1 MSKDINEEISK
12 CIIKMLLLEPFYAH
26 FLSGVIR
33 EVTDKVPTAAVG
45 FKSGKIALY
54 VNENFFLKELKWSEN
69 PRKNERVA
77 VIKHETLHI
86 IFKHLFRMKTKDYDN
101 RLFNIAAD
109 LVVNQLI
116 SPWKLP
122 DSAVTLETFP
132 ELKLPPDKSVE
143 WYYENLKKTAS
154 KDKEYKKSLQEIF
167 DKMDASGGGGKDL
180 GDDDLGGG
188 EGSRKKSRYHSDH
201 RMWGENESFSME
213 VVETEVDRMIIQ
225 ARDRTPIKDHGTIPL
240 GIQSLIKNI
249 VEKRKPQIN
258 WKRALKIF
266 SSTSRKTRVYHTLK
280 RVSKR
285 FGTRPGIKI
294 KRFQKLAVAIDT
306 SGSIK
311 IDDFNDFFGEIH
323 SMWRFGAEIDVLE
336 CDAEIQKKYSYR
348 GRIPEFIHGGGG
360 TSFDPVFEHIKSNR
374 FERYDGCIYL
384 TDGYAPEPTIKPPCK
399 VFWCITKDGEIGPH
413 LKFGRVV
420 KMK

>member
-1 MSKDINEEISK
+1 
-12 CIIKMLLLEPFYAH
+12 MLLKEPFYAH
-26 FLSGVIR
+26 FLSGIIR

-101 RLFNIAAD
+101 KLFNIAAD

-122 DSAVTLETFP
+122 DSAVTLKTFP

-167 DKMDASGGGGKDL
+167 DKMDASGGGGLRGDSGGGGL
-180 GDDDLGGG
+180 GCDGLGGE
-188 EGSRKKSRYHSDH
+188 EGSRYHSDH

-249 VEKRKPQIN
+249 VEKRNPQIN

-306 SGSIK
+306 SGSIN

-336 CDAEIQKKYSYR
+336 CDAEVQKKYSYR

>member
-1 MSKDINEEISK
+1 
-12 CIIKMLLLEPFYAH
+12 MLLKEPFYAH
-26 FLSGVIR
+26 FLSGIIR

-54 VNENFFLKELKWSEN
+54 VNENFFLKELRSMT
-69 PRKNERVA
+69 ERVA

-109 LVVNQLI
+109 IVVNQLI

-122 DSAVTLETFP
+122 DSAVTLETFR

-167 DKMDASGGGGKDL
+167 DKMDASGG
-180 GDDDLGGG
+180 DDLAGE
-188 EGSRKKSRYHSDH
+188 EGSREKRRYHSDH
-201 RMWGENESFSME
+201 RMWGENENFSME

-225 ARDRTPIKDHGTIPL
+225 ARDRTSIKDHGTIPL

-249 VEKRKPQIN
+249 VKKRNPQIN
-258 WKRALKIF
+258 WKKALKIF
-266 SSTSRKTRVYHTLK
+266 SSTSRKTRVYLTMK

-285 FGTRPGIKI
+285 FGTRPGTKI

-306 SGSIK
+306 SGSIN

-413 LKFGRVV
+413 LKFGRAV

>member
-1 MSKDINEEISK
+1 
-12 CIIKMLLLEPFYAH
+12 MLLKEPFYAH
-26 FLSGVIR
+26 FLSGIIR

-54 VNENFFLKELKWSEN
+54 VNENFFLKELRSMT
-69 PRKNERVA
+69 ERVA

-86 IFKHLFRMKTKDYDN
+86 IFKHLFRMKTKDYEN

-122 DSAVTLETFP
+122 DSAVTLETFR

-167 DKMDASGGGGKDL
+167 DKMDASGG
-180 GDDDLGGG
+180 DDLAGE
-188 EGSRKKSRYHSDH
+188 EGSRKKRRYHSDH
-201 RMWGENESFSME
+201 RMWGENENFSIE

-249 VEKRKPQIN
+249 VKKRNPQIN

-266 SSTSRKTRVYHTLK
+266 SSTSRKTRVYLTLK

-306 SGSIK
+306 SGSIN

-413 LKFGRVV
+413 LKFGRAV

>member
-1 MSKDINEEISK
+1 
-12 CIIKMLLLEPFYAH
+12 MLLKEPFYAH
-26 FLSGVIR
+26 FLSGIIR

-54 VNENFFLKELKWSEN
+54 VNENFFLKELRSMT
-69 PRKNERVA
+69 ERVA

-122 DSAVTLETFP
+122 DSAVTLETFR

-154 KDKEYKKSLQEIF
+154 KDKEYKKILQEIF
-167 DKMDASGGGGKDL
+167 DKMDNSGGGGKGKGKGL
-180 GDDDLGGG
+180 GGDDLAGE
-188 EGSRKKSRYHSDH
+188 EGSSKKRRYHSDH
-201 RMWGENESFSME
+201 RMWGENENFSME

-225 ARDRTPIKDHGTIPL
+225 ARDRTSIKDHGTIPL

-249 VEKRKPQIN
+249 VKKRNPQIN
-258 WKRALKIF
+258 WKKALKIF
-266 SSTSRKTRVYHTLK
+266 SSTSRKTRVYLTLK

-306 SGSIK
+306 SGSIN
-311 IDDFNDFFGEIH
+311 IDDFNDFFAEIH

>member
-1 MSKDINEEISK
+1 
-12 CIIKMLLLEPFYAH
+12 MLLKEPFYAH
-26 FLSGVIR
+26 FLSGIIR

-54 VNENFFLKELKWSEN
+54 VNENFFLKELRSMT
-69 PRKNERVA
+69 ERVA

-122 DSAVTLETFP
+122 DSAVTLETFR

-167 DKMDASGGGGKDL
+167 DKMDTSGG
-180 GDDDLGGG
+180 DDLAGE
-188 EGSRKKSRYHSDH
+188 EGSRKKRRYHSDH
-201 RMWGENESFSME
+201 RMWGENENFSME

-225 ARDRTPIKDHGTIPL
+225 ARDRTSIKDHGTIPL

-249 VEKRKPQIN
+249 VKKRNPQIN
-258 WKRALKIF
+258 WKKALKIF
-266 SSTSRKTRVYHTLK
+266 SSSSRKTRVYLTLK

-285 FGTRPGIKI
+285 FGTRPGTKI

-306 SGSIK
+306 SGSIN

>member
-1 MSKDINEEISK
+1 
-12 CIIKMLLLEPFYAH
+12 MLLLEPFYAH

-69 PRKNERVA
+69 PKKNERVA

-167 DKMDASGGGGKDL
+167 DKMDASGSGGKDL

-201 RMWGENESFSME
+201 RMWGENEKFSME

-249 VEKRKPQIN
+249 VEKRNPQIN

-306 SGSIK
+306 SGSIN

>member
-1 MSKDINEEISK
+1 
-12 CIIKMLLLEPFYAH
+12 MLLKEPFYAH
-26 FLSGVIR
+26 FLSGIIR

-54 VNENFFLKELKWSEN
+54 VNENFFLKELKWSEVN

-101 RLFNIAAD
+101 KLFNIAAD

-180 GDDDLGGG
+180 GGDDL
-188 EGSRKKSRYHSDH
+188 KKRRYHSDH
-201 RMWGENESFSME
+201 RMWGKNENFSME

-240 GIQSLIKNI
+240 GIQEL
-249 VEKRKPQIN
+249 
-258 WKRALKIF
+258 
-266 SSTSRKTRVYHTLK
+266 
-280 RVSKR
+280 
-285 FGTRPGIKI
+285 
-294 KRFQKLAVAIDT
+294 
-306 SGSIK
+306 
-311 IDDFNDFFGEIH
+311 
-323 SMWRFGAEIDVLE
+323 
-336 CDAEIQKKYSYR
+336 
-348 GRIPEFIHGGGG
+348 
-360 TSFDPVFEHIKSNR
+360 
-374 FERYDGCIYL
+374 
-384 TDGYAPEPTIKPPCK
+384 
-399 VFWCITKDGEIGPH
+399 
-413 LKFGRVV
+413 
-420 KMK
+420 

>member
-1 MSKDINEEISK
+1 
-12 CIIKMLLLEPFYAH
+12 MLLKEPFYAH
-26 FLSGVIR
+26 FLSGIIR

-54 VNENFFLKELKWSEN
+54 VNENFFLKELRST
-69 PRKNERVA
+69 ERVA

-86 IFKHLFRMKTKDYDN
+86 IFKHLFRMKTKDYEN

-122 DSAVTLETFP
+122 DSAVTLETFR

-167 DKMDASGGGGKDL
+167 DKMDTSSSGAGKERN
-180 GDDDLGGG
+180 GD
-188 EGSRKKSRYHSDH
+188 GSGRERSYHSDH
-201 RMWGENESFSME
+201 RMWGKNENFSME

-225 ARDRTPIKDHGTIPL
+225 ARDRTPVKDYGTIPL

-249 VEKRKPQIN
+249 VKKRNPQIN
-258 WKRALKIF
+258 WKKALKIF
-266 SSTSRKTRVYHTLK
+266 SSTSRKTRVYLTLK

-306 SGSIK
+306 SGSIN
-311 IDDFNDFFGEIH
+311 IEDFNDFFGEIH
-323 SMWRFGAEIDVLE
+323 SMWRLGAEIDVLE